1 MVSVFPAPPSE
12 RRRRS
17 SLSPHKEKVRRD
29 QAKTIPVTT
38 LNSAELDD
46 GEKKVECRIYS
57 PPYYEG

>member
-12 RRRRS
+12 RRRS
-17 SLSPHKEKVRRD
+17 SLSPHKVRRD

-46 GEKKVECRIYS
+46 GENNVECRIYS